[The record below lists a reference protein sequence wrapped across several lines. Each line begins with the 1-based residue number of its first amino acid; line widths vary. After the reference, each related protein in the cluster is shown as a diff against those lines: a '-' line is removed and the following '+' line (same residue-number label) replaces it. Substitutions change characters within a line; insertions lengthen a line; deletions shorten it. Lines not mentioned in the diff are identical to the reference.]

1 MPTLHAG
8 QQRRHGHR
16 EQTVDS
22 GADEGAMTG
31 GDGTETGT
39 LPHAESTA
47 SASWVRE
54 AGHPS
59 QRSGTTRQ
67 DGVGEGGGRFR
78 MGGHTCA
85 RGQFTLMQEKNQHNA
100 VTILRLR

>member
-8 QQRRHGHR
+8 QQRRHGRR

-31 GDGTETGT
+31 GDGTETGM

-47 SASWVRE
+47 SEGWVRE

-59 QRSGTTRQ
+59 QCSGTGRQ
-67 DGVGEGGGRFR
+67 DGVGGRR
-78 MGGHTCA
+78 EAGSGWGHTRVLVA
-85 RGQFTLMQEKNQHNA
+85 NSR
-100 VTILRLR
+100 